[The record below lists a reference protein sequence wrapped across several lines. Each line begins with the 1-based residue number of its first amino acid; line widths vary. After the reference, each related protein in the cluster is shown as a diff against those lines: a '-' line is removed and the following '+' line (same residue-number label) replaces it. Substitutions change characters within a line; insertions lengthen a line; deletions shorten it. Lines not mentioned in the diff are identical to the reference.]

1 MAKEMTEYKE
11 KADKRWW
18 HSKEYPTERN
28 SLVIGRNIKFLWYSI
43 EHKRFSLKYFKSI
56 DMYYAHIALLGKVL
70 EFHYYRR

>member
-1 MAKEMTEYKE
+1 MTEYKA

-18 HSKEYPTERN
+18 HIEVSLKGRK
-28 SLVIGRNIKFLWYSI
+28 SLVIGRNIKFNWYSI
-43 EHKRFSLKYFKSI
+43 EHKRFSLKCFKSI